1 MSTSPESQAQD
12 NAAGGADAADNA
24 AAPKGQAGRAE
35 PQVARFGDVA
45 QERGGGHEVDL
56 EAILDV
62 PVTLSL
68 EVGRASITIGE
79 LLKLNQ
85 GSVVELKRPAME
97 PMDVLVNGTI
107 VARGE
112 IVVVDDSFG
121 IRLVDVVPPAERIRR
136 LT

>member
-1 MSTSPESQAQD
+1 MSTSPESRD
-12 NAAGGADAADNA
+12 PEMHDGAADPAAPAADAAD
-24 AAPKGQAGRAE
+24 
-35 PQVARFGDVA
+35 PQVARFGEVSQDGA
-45 QERGGGHEVDL
+45 NGTEVDL

-68 EVGRASITIGE
+68 EVGRAGITIGE

-85 GSVVELKRPAME
+85 GSVVELKRSAME

-112 IVVVDDSFG
+112 IVVVDESFG
-121 IRLVDVVPPAERIRR
+121 IRLVDVVAPAERIRR

>member
-1 MSTSPESQAQD
+1 MSTSPESRDDTQHGAAEAAE
-12 NAAGGADAADNA
+12 AAGPDTADSGAD
-24 AAPKGQAGRAE
+24 
-35 PQVARFGDVA
+35 PQVARFGEVSQDGA
-45 QERGGGHEVDL
+45 GGAEVGL
-56 EAILDV
+56 ETIRDV

-85 GSVVELKRPAME
+85 GSVVELKRSAMD

-121 IRLVDVVPPAERIRR
+121 IRLVDVVSPAERIRK

>member
-1 MSTSPESQAQD
+1 MSTSPESRDDEIQP
-12 NAAGGADAADNA
+12 GATEAADTVEDTA
-24 AAPKGQAGRAE
+24 ASADGD
-35 PQVARFGDVA
+35 PQVARFGEVSQDGA
-45 QERGGGHEVDL
+45 GGAEVDL

-85 GSVVELKRPAME
+85 GSVVELKRSAME

-112 IVVVDDSFG
+112 IVVVDESFG
-121 IRLVDVVPPAERIRR
+121 IRLVDVVAPAERIRK